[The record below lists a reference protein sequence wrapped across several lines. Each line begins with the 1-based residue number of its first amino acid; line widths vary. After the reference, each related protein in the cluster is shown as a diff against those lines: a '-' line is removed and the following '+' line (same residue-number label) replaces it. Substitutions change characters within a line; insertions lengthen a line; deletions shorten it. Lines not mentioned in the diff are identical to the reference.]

1 MTENNPLKQD
11 ETLSS
16 FETARFSPCI
26 VVFTGPALVGKSTLG
41 RALSE
46 RTNFMHFDVDDER
59 WRLFEKTPDQGYQ
72 HKLPDKL
79 ERFAMLNSYQA
90 NHERAR
96 DAIREGNPVTLS
108 AAYSGKPYHE
118 MLKWLRDQTQ
128 VPLLVFLLEVS
139 DEQAKIRLNERLKSK
154 SLSNS
159 RSLEEFL
166 NMKSRQKPMEDVGLI
181 RLDTGRSLDETLTDV
196 FSHIAH
202 LQVK

>member
-1 MTENNPLKQD
+1 MKEDNLPRQS

-16 FETARFSPCI
+16 SETARFSPCI
-26 VVFTGPALVGKSTLG
+26 IAFTGPGLVGKSTLG

-46 RTNFMHFDVDDER
+46 RTNFIHFDVDDMR
-59 WRLFEKTPDQGYQ
+59 WRLFEKTSDQGYQ
-72 HKLPDKL
+72 HKLPDEL
-79 ERFAMLNSYQA
+79 ERFAMLTSYQA

-96 DAIREGNPVTLS
+96 DAILEGNPVILS
-108 AAYSGKPYHE
+108 ATYSREPYHE

-128 VPLLVFLLEVS
+128 VTLLVFLLEVS
-139 DEQAKIRLNERLKSK
+139 DEQAEIRLNERLNSE

-159 RSLEEFL
+159 RSLEDLL
-166 NMKSRQKPMEDVGLI
+166 NMKNKQKPMEDVGLI
-181 RLDTGRSLDETLTDV
+181 RLNTGRSLGETLTDV